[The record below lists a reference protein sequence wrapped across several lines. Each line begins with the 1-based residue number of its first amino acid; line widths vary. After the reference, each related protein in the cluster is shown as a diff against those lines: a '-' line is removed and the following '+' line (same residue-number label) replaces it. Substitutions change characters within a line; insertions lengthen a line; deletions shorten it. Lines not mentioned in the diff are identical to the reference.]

1 MRCRVFNLVSKSE
14 NETIEL
20 GKKIGK
26 ILESGDII
34 CLTGDLGAGKTAL
47 TKSIA
52 ASIGIEDYVTSPTF
66 NIVNQY
72 YGNLNLNHFDVY
84 RINDVEEMYEIGYE
98 EYFYSDAINI
108 VEWANL
114 IEDLIPNEHI
124 WIDIRIGEN
133 SLERIFTLSS
143 KDKEITKRIEVLK

>member
-1 MRCRVFNLVSKSE
+1 MFNLKTKSE
-14 NETIEL
+14 EETIEL
-20 GKKIGK
+20 GKKIGDL
-26 ILESGDII
+26 LESGDIL

-52 ASIGIEDYVTSPTF
+52 RELGIEDYVTSPTF

-72 YGNLNLNHFDVY
+72 FGKINLNHFDVY
-84 RINDVEEMYEIGYE
+84 RIENIEEMYEIGYE

-114 IEDLIPNEHI
+114 IEELIPDEHI
-124 WIDIRIGEN
+124 WIDIRIGDDPF
-133 SLERIFTLSS
+133 ERIFTISS
-143 KDKEITKRIEVLK
+143 GDKKIMERIEVLK

>member
-1 MRCRVFNLVSKSE
+1 MFNLKTKSE
-14 NETIEL
+14 EETIEL
-20 GKKIGK
+20 GKRIGDL
-26 ILESGDII
+26 LESGDIL

-52 ASIGIEDYVTSPTF
+52 AELGIEDYVTSPTF

-72 YGNLNLNHFDVY
+72 FGKINLNHFDVY
-84 RINDVEEMYEIGYE
+84 RIENIEEMYEIGYE

-114 IEDLIPNEHI
+114 IEELIPDEHI
-124 WIDIRIGEN
+124 WIDIRIGDDPF
-133 SLERIFTLSS
+133 ERIFTISS
-143 KDKEITKRIEVLK
+143 GDKKIMERIEVLK

>member
-1 MRCRVFNLVSKSE
+1 MFNLVSKSE

>member
-1 MRCRVFNLVSKSE
+1 MFNLKTKSE
-14 NETIEL
+14 EETIDL
-20 GKKIGK
+20 GKKIGDL
-26 ILESGDII
+26 LESGDIL

-52 ASIGIEDYVTSPTF
+52 AELGIEDYVTSPTF

-72 YGNLNLNHFDVY
+72 FGKINLNHFDVY
-84 RINDVEEMYEIGYE
+84 RIENIEEMYEIGYE

-114 IEDLIPNEHI
+114 IEELIPDEHI
-124 WIDIRIGEN
+124 WIDIRIGDDPF
-133 SLERIFTLSS
+133 ERIFTISS
-143 KDKEITKRIEVLK
+143 GDKKIMERIEVLK